1 MKKIEAIIRPHKLE
15 DVRKALGDRI
25 SGMSVTE
32 IKGFGRQRGHSE
44 VYRGNEYKVDCV
56 PKIRIDIVCKDEDV
70 ETLIQILL
78 DGAHTGKVGDGK
90 IFVYEVDQVVRVRT
104 RERGEDVI

>member
-1 MKKIEAIIRPHKLE
+1 MKKIEAVIRPHKLE

-44 VYRGNEYKVDCV
+44 VYRGNEYRVDFV
-56 PKIRIDIVCKDEDV
+56 PKIRLDIVCKDGDV

-78 DGAHTGKVGDGK
+78 DAAHTGKVGDGK
-90 IFVYEVDQVVRVRT
+90 IFVYEMEQVVRVRT
-104 RERGEDVI
+104 RERGEGVI

>member
-1 MKKIEAIIRPHKLE
+1 MKRIEAIIRPHKLE

-44 VYRGNEYKVDCV
+44 VYRGTEYKVDFV
-56 PKIRIDIVCKDEDV
+56 PKIRIDIVCRDEDV
-70 ETLIQILL
+70 EFLIQTLIDAAQ
-78 DGAHTGKVGDGK
+78 TGKLGDGK
-90 IFVYEVDQVVRVRT
+90 IFVYEVVEAIRVRT
-104 RERGEDVI
+104 RERGEKVI